1 MVVSPTDQAVKIAV
15 GWQCIDRETL
25 ITYCDGF
32 INGLGHQD
40 APYLRI
46 VLPCGNVR
54 EYSSRTDI
62 PVRSIQ
68 CGCGEVDYD
77 HWFIRYEK
85 EENDGSN

>member
-1 MVVSPTDQAVKIAV
+1 MVASLTDKVAMIAV
-15 GWQCIDRETL
+15 GWQSTDRETL
-25 ITYCDGF
+25 LVYCDGF
-32 INGLGHQD
+32 INGIGHRD

-54 EYSSRTDI
+54 EYSSRDDV

-85 EENDGSN
+85 EETNGS

>member
-1 MVVSPTDQAVKIAV
+1 MEASALPKVEKVAV
-15 GWQCIDRETL
+15 GWQATDRQSL
-25 ITYCDGF
+25 LTYADGF
-32 INGLGHQD
+32 MSGLGHRD

-54 EYSSRTDI
+54 EYSSREDV

-85 EENDGSN
+85 EETNGS